1 MKLFTNDK
9 AQENRFLVCLLGVV
23 KLYDGF
29 GFSTEERLSLIEK
42 SALSYGNEFN
52 VPNSENLRTLI
63 KDKYRK
69 FLPDI
74 ELLLSNKENKNQLDI
89 SFYGTINKLYNKQ
102 EKTLYKIA
110 ILLKE
115 KNYEKSLDELMPS
128 YIHMFLNRF
137 FASNQRYEEMM
148 IYQLLEKYYK
158 ALKAREKY
166 NSL

>member
-1 MKLFTNDK
+1 
-9 AQENRFLVCLLGVV
+9 
-23 KLYDGF
+23 
-29 GFSTEERLSLIEK
+29 
-42 SALSYGNEFN
+42 
-52 VPNSENLRTLI
+52 
-63 KDKYRK
+63 
-69 FLPDI
+69 
-74 ELLLSNKENKNQLDI
+74 LSNKENKNQLDI